1 MKRRLDEKK
10 TPISFKKWGHSPIPN
25 QTSQFLPWMQEKS
38 QRIRNSTWGDIGD
51 EYTKKGKGIQM
62 DFSPG
67 SSFHP
72 LRKQGAGYFVQGFI
86 AHEWNSSGMNN
97 DDAG

>member
-1 MKRRLDEKK
+1 
-10 TPISFKKWGHSPIPN
+10 
-25 QTSQFLPWMQEKS
+25 
-38 QRIRNSTWGDIGD
+38 
-51 EYTKKGKGIQM
+51 M

-86 AHEWNSSGMNN
+86 AHEWNSSVMNN
-97 DDAG
+97 DDAE